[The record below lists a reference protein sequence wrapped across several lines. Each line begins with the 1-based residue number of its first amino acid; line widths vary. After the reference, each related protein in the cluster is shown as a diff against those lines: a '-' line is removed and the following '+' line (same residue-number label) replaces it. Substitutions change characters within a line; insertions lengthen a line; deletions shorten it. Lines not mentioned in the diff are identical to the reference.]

1 MHERNTLHLD
11 ISLLKDA
18 RKVLLAV
25 SGGADSVAMVH
36 VLNELKQRGQ
46 LSCDF
51 MVGHVNHCLRGAESD
66 ADEAFVRALAE
77 SLAIPVVTQAVD
89 VKAYAK
95 EHKLSIETAGRK
107 MRIQALGEMAEKYN
121 CQVIA
126 TAHHADDQAET
137 LIHRLMRGAGYRG
150 LCGIKPVSSLSGE
163 IYIRPMLGIRRSE
176 IIEYCKA
183 NSIKWR
189 EDASNT
195 NPAFTRNRIRHRLLP
210 SLQDGDDLVGVLNEL
225 AVAAQNL
232 QQRIDGILEEVIK
245 T

>member
-89 VKAYAK
+89 VKAYVFAR
-95 EHKLSIETAGRK
+95 SRK
-107 MRIQALGEMAEKYN
+107 
-121 CQVIA
+121 QVGSRA
-126 TAHHADDQAET
+126 
-137 LIHRLMRGAGYRG
+137 
-150 LCGIKPVSSLSGE
+150 
-163 IYIRPMLGIRRSE
+163 
-176 IIEYCKA
+176 
-183 NSIKWR
+183 
-189 EDASNT
+189 
-195 NPAFTRNRIRHRLLP
+195 
-210 SLQDGDDLVGVLNEL
+210 
-225 AVAAQNL
+225 
-232 QQRIDGILEEVIK
+232 
-245 T
+245 